1 MLYCCCFCLSLLTDG
16 GMEEYQPELEG
27 EPMDH
32 GQDYEFGGD
41 VEVS

>member
-1 MLYCCCFCLSLLTDG
+1 MD
-16 GMEEYQPELEG
+16 EHQPEPEG

-41 VEVS
+41 VEPIEVS